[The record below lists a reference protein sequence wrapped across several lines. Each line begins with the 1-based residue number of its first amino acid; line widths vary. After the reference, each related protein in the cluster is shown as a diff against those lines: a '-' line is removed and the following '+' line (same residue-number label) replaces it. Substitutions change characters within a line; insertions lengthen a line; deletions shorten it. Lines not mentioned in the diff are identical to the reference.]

1 MDRLIQKLILTLDRQ
16 LPSPPA
22 NGQHV
27 NLPSDVEASDA
38 SYELRDTSLAA
49 YEEMIQG
56 LRELRDQYE
65 VSEKLLG
72 MLRKAQFQ
80 REQTLKQIDKG
91 IAAMERFSK
100 EIERMVKEELERR
113 SNAHEGLRE
122 WIEAIDRIQGRRI
135 LTSPRQRLRR
145 SY

>member
-1 MDRLIQKLILTLDRQ
+1 MYCSIQKLILTLSRQ
-16 LPSPPA
+16 LPSRPA

-27 NLPSDVEASDA
+27 NQTSDEASDA

-49 YEEMIQG
+49 YAEMIQH

-91 IAAMERFSK
+91 VAAMERFSK
-100 EIERMVKEELERR
+100 EIERMVKEEIERR
-113 SNAHEGLRE
+113 SNAHEGLRQ
-122 WIEAIDRIQGRRI
+122 WIEAIDKIQGKKN
-135 LTSPRQRLRR
+135 SDE
-145 SY
+145 SSAEAEE